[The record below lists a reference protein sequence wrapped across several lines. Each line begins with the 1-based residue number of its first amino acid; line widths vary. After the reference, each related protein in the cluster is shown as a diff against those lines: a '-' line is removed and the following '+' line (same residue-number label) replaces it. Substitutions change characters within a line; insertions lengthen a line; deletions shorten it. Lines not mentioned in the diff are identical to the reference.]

1 MGGFNDR
8 CHHFDGCY
16 HLSFRWLARMHHH
29 AESEC
34 HGSTEADLEAVGLT
48 AVLDSHYR
56 TFWHVYGPGLKVTG
70 RPGDDALVRK
80 ALGALGPAPSPAPR
94 ALV

>member
-1 MGGFNDR
+1 
-8 CHHFDGCY
+8 
-16 HLSFRWLARMHHH
+16 MHHH
-29 AESEC
+29 AQSEC